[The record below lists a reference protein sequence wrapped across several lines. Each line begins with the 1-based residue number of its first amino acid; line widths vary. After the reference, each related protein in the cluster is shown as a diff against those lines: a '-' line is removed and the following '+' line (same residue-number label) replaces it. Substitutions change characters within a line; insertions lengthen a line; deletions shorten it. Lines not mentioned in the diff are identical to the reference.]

1 MAQPKRCG
9 NCGSKHI
16 QKIDKSGL
24 TLPWKDYPAVLISQ
38 PVNGFKCENCGE
50 LILNATQGKD
60 LDAKIEASIVEAVQ
74 SYLALILQREKCEQ
88 KDIAAHLGVSPEYLS
103 EIKSGRKLPKFQ
115 TFNFLKTL
123 AHDAN
128 SFKVS
133 DPTYRPKRATA

>member
-1 MAQPKRCG
+1 MAQPKKCG
-9 NCGSKHI
+9 NCGSEKI
-16 QKIDKSGL
+16 KKIDKSSL
-24 TLPWKDYPAVLISQ
+24 TLPWRDYPAVLVSQ
-38 PVNGFKCENCGE
+38 PVSGLKCESCGE

-115 TFNFLKTL
+115 TFNF
-123 AHDAN
+123 
-128 SFKVS
+128 
-133 DPTYRPKRATA
+133 